1 MNQRLTPDETQLLRQ
16 VISKHRPELL
26 HLLGLLGTVTL
37 TDDQREGLRAALLDE
52 LCETGLSQDDVPNP
66 RGLLLD
72 DLIGALGR
80 F

>member
-1 MNQRLTPDETQLLRQ
+1 MNQRLTTDETQLLRQ

-37 TDDQREGLRAALLDE
+37 TDDQREGLRAGLLDE
-52 LCETGLSQDDVPNP
+52 LCETGLSQDEPNP
-66 RGLLLD
+66 RGVLLD